1 MLPHCRHIASQV
13 AVTLQTNVLNSAR
26 CLLLCGKMPCA
37 GMAGAWRVSSI
48 NEQLLRR
55 GQPPSLFV
63 LVERRSS
70 THVLAW
76 LVPDI
81 SIGPNEPPEYAA
93 MARKAVSVMSLQ
105 EVLGRAVVE
114 IVTVWAFSW
123 LVRSIIKRFGD
134 AAQQVWQVSS
144 DLAARS
150 CEVKHWLFDC
160 T

>member
-1 MLPHCRHIASQV
+1 MTPAHCH
-13 AVTLQTNVLNSAR
+13 
-26 CLLLCGKMPCA
+26 LLCGEIPCA

-48 NEQLLRR
+48 DEQLLRR

-70 THVLAW
+70 TPVLAW

-123 LVRSIIKRFGD
+123 MVRSVIKRFGD
-134 AAQQVWQVSS
+134 AAQQVWQVPSVS
-144 DLAARS
+144 AARS
-150 CEVKHWLFDC
+150 PGVKHWLFNC
-160 T
+160 N